1 MTTPNADI
9 TLYHKE
15 YDAEKRDYTYTP
27 NQFPGVFWYGG
38 QGVTLSSGGL
48 KASDGYI
55 VRILTDAEISAGAD
69 DIVVRGLVSDAVTK
83 AGDLT
88 QKYKGRCFVVTAVRD
103 NRRGSPS
110 MNHWRLEGK

>member
-1 MTTPNADI
+1 MMAPNADI

-27 NQFPGVFWYGG
+27 AQFPSVFWYGG
-38 QGVTLSSGGL
+38 QGVTVSSGGL
-48 KASDGYI
+48 RSTDGYV
-55 VRILTDAEISAGAD
+55 VRILTDAEIAAGAD
-69 DIVVRGLVSDAVTK
+69 DIVVRGLVSDIVTK

-88 QKYKGRCFVVTAVRD
+88 QKYKGQCFVVTAVRD

-110 MNHWRLEGK
+110 MHHWRLEGK